1 MPPADQKVEPLI
13 SLYERHMYDLGGKAK
28 AKAK

>member
-13 SLYERHMYDLGGKAK
+13 GLYEKHMYDLGGKAK
-28 AKAK
+28 AK